1 MTEQNEQHFE
11 VIDRNKDRLL
21 QQKRMQTIIE
31 IAGNIGVPE
40 LTLIKSK
47 LDEMISDIER
57 KK

>member
-1 MTEQNEQHFE
+1 MAEQNEQHFE
-11 VIDRNKDRLL
+11 MIDRNKDRLL

-40 LTLIKSK
+40 LTLIKNK
-47 LDEMISDIER
+47 LDEMINDIER